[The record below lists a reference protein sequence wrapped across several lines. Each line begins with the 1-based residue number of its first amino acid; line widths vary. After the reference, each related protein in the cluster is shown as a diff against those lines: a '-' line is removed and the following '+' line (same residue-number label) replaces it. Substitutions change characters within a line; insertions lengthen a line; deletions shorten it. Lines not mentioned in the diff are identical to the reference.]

1 MIFKNKQPE
10 IKIEFDATL
19 VCIASKENNAVTM
32 TALFDALAQEQVNVD
47 VISLIPSHPF
57 WGGLSFSV
65 CDCDFA
71 KVLKSIAQLKQIYTP
86 VDIEVCGG
94 YTKIV
99 LRGENFPHETGIVAN
114 FFKSMQKAG
123 TEPALISSSDTTIA
137 ALIRTE
143 ELDKTVTALESFFPN
158 ATVGYA
164 NS

>member
-19 VCIASKENNAVTM
+19 VCIASKKNNAVAM

-47 VISLIPSHPF
+47 GISLIPSHPF

-65 CDCDFA
+65 YDCDFA

-99 LRGENFPHETGIVAN
+99 LRGETFPQETGIVAN

-143 ELDKTVTALESFFPN
+143 ELDKTVAALESFFPN
-158 ATVGYA
+158 AAVTYA